1 MNRICLIRP
10 MSQFI
15 VGPLTAVEHK
25 KQKIKSYLCIS
36 FTQFSAN
43 SNIKKLDKNKMV
55 KPTSDGFIKIPMPTY
70 IKIIFSI
77 LLTMNITFIRASPV
91 KYDYVKPRDKTF
103 LKFKVP
109 QIYDYYSDG
118 DMSKRSYDH
127 SIEYSYLDYPIGAS
141 IRLKLV
147 IFLGAYVTRKLRM
160 TYAHKNYS
168 GDTS

>member
-43 SNIKKLDKNKMV
+43 SNIKKLDKNNMV
-55 KPTSDGFIKIPMPTY
+55 KQTY
-70 IKIIFSI
+70 IKIVFSV
-77 LLTMNITFIRASPV
+77 LLTMNIAFIRASPV

-141 IRLKLV
+141 VRLKLV

>member
-55 KPTSDGFIKIPMPTY
+55 KPTY